1 MEYFT
6 VPLQIVL
13 CRVGKGKKK
22 EKRKKKKKAMLAAE
36 YSPETSRV
44 GESGTVVVQTLCKK
58 LLALISRVVEPKFR
72 PGRPFLGPL
81 REIPVQR
88 GEHDGEMGEGGRK
101 ASYLWNVKK
110 SDILVRFQTR

>member
-13 CRVGKGKKK
+13 CRVGKEGEREGE
-22 EKRKKKKKAMLAAE
+22 EKRKKKKAMLAAE

-72 PGRPFLGPL
+72 PGRPFLDPL
-81 REIPVQR
+81 
-88 GEHDGEMGEGGRK
+88 
-101 ASYLWNVKK
+101 
-110 SDILVRFQTR
+110 